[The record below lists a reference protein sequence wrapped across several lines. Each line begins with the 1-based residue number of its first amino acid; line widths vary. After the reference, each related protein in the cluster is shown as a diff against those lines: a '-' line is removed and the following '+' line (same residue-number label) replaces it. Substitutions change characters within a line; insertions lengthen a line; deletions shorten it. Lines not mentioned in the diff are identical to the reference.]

1 MDVSF
6 EDVFGLEVF
15 DDLLVALQVRLHVQ
29 EHLDHGKGLE
39 WLSDRFY
46 LFAAVRTVL
55 LLFEPVWKTAS
66 TVDVEAR
73 SKLNWLVK
81 QLVANAALVLLDKPL
96 YELVVTVWLQ
106 WLLLCRGLLNWLW
119 LDRLGVLAIKIVH

>member
-46 LFAAVRTVL
+46 FFAAVRTVL
-55 LLFEPVWKTAS
+55 LLLEPVWKTAS

-106 WLLLCRGLLNWLW
+106 WLLLSN
-119 LDRLGVLAIKIVH
+119 LA

>member
-29 EHLDHGKGLE
+29 EHLDHVKGLE

-46 LFAAVRTVL
+46 LFAAVRTFL
-55 LLFEPVWKTAS
+55 LLFEPVWETTS
-66 TVDVEAR
+66 TVDVEAWR
-73 SKLNWLVK
+73 
-81 QLVANAALVLLDKPL
+81 Q
-96 YELVVTVWLQ
+96 
-106 WLLLCRGLLNWLW
+106 
-119 LDRLGVLAIKIVH
+119 LDRLVK